1 MSFADARDRR
11 HDLPRRTIAALQGVV
26 IQKRLLDC
34 MQAAVLARDAFDR
47 RDRLTFGLLRE
58 HQAGEHAAAADVNG
72 TSAALTV
79 VASLLCPEQAESL
92 TQCIEQRRARIKR
105 QPVDMVVDLQ
115 CHDHVLGFE
124 GRIRGR
130 HFSGAC
136 HRRQQSDRDAGNHFT
151 PSEL

>member
-1 MSFADARDRR
+1 M
-11 HDLPRRTIAALQGVV
+11 

-47 RDRLTFGLLRE
+47 RDRLTFGLLGE
-58 HQAGEHAAAADVNG
+58 NQAGEHAAAADMNS

-79 VASLLCPEQAESL
+79 VASLLCAEQAESL

-105 QPVDMVVDLQ
+105 QLVDMVVDLQ
-115 CHDHVLGFE
+115 CHDHAFE
-124 GRIRGR
+124 FNGCVRGR

-136 HRRQQSDRDAGNHFT
+136 HRRQQSHRDAGNQIT
-151 PSEL
+151 PSELR